1 MSILSEMSRLQAAR
15 NKLRNKAIA
24 LGIGVS
30 TDKLDVIAN
39 EFDGINNIGAATAE
53 IQAGESYTIPAGYH
67 NGDGVITAVPGG
79 NDAEFE
85 AWLDYIIG
93 GIE

>member
-30 TDKLDVIAN
+30 TDKLDVIAD
-39 EFDGINNIGAATAE
+39 EFDGINNIGAVTE
-53 IQAGESYTIPAGYH
+53 DLQAGESYTIPAGYH
-67 NGDGVITAVPGG
+67 NGQGVVTAVSGG
-79 NDAEFE
+79 DDPNIE

-93 GIE
+93 GMK